1 MADGQVVFEITAD
14 GKHAIASVKDI
25 TAAIQSESKKWD
37 RAAGEATDN
46 IEDSFLSM
54 AKKVAAGLSAAKIGK
69 ALLDIGKDAIN
80 AASDLAEV
88 QNVVDVTF
96 GDGAKQIESWAK
108 TAGRQFGLTETQ
120 AKKFTSTIGAMMKS
134 AGMSGDEIVEMSTD
148 LAGLAADMA
157 SFYNLDFETA
167 FQKIRSGIS
176 GETEPLKQLG
186 VNMSVANLE
195 AFALEKGITKA
206 FNAMSQSEQTMLRY
220 QYLMQATADAQGDFS
235 RTADGFANA
244 TRRVETALDTIRT
257 KGGGLLMT
265 IIEPITTGLAGLLE
279 SVTAQPEE
287 TLFDRINNIQVET
300 DQKIADIGKVAAEAE
315 ALIEKLNLITGTSA
329 GEALSKM
336 AVGANK
342 LNANAPETWTAL
354 FGSLA
359 NVDGLQ
365 NVFGSNSVAGKN
377 IEDLANA
384 LSSAEVNTDKA
395 EAWKTFLGALS
406 DNADAVAN
414 LTGKSVEETAAWL
427 NSLSEAV
434 NSIDASDAE
443 AWNSLLTTLV
453 AGFSADTPEGAKFI
467 QSLAEQFLAM
477 GSDSDVAAQGLAA
490 LGYTSEQIADKQ
502 SEWLKV
508 CKDLVK
514 TIPGLSSVI
523 NTETGEV
530 KGGIGALEDYVK
542 EWKASQEKL
551 LYWKAYY
558 AKKAAQQEAENQ
570 LYSLEIEAGG
580 LRIGAR
586 KAREEFEKEF
596 SDVSQGQKDSWFGDL
611 AMDRPL
617 SGRAKEYTDAWLAVT
632 DAEAKATE
640 AENKYNTAVE
650 QNSEII
656 KQNENEKQYLI
667 ETVGEL
673 TEEEIKAGEAGQQSG
688 EDTSDAWKKSIV
700 TVQEA
705 IKAMADYAQSVHDA
719 TAQAVN
725 SVISG
730 FESVHKA
737 GDEFRTKSNELAAQE
752 TEALNKYTNVWQK
765 WGSDNTALRKMKEYV
780 DAGGKLTDAEKQAY
794 EALVN
799 VRNAQNELNQSMEKY
814 KPETMAAGLQS
825 QIDYMQEYLD
835 NLEKAREL
843 GYSNDLLASLS
854 DGSAESAEYLNSLVN
869 SGQSK
874 QDIEK
879 LNKLYADVQSKKEE
893 FTTGLTEQKLA
904 VDETYQAM
912 VDKAKEAVGELFLG
926 EEASSAM
933 ADLVG
938 GLASG
943 LSENESQVAAAVQ
956 AIIDDLNRLNTFGVS
971 VNLGSF
977 GSINLNLNTLNG
989 SHATGLDYV
998 PFNGYLAE
1006 LHEGEGILTAEE
1018 NRIWQRFKNG
1028 GSASQNVDYSALGDV
1043 MRDNVKPGGDVYL
1056 DGRVVGSV
1064 ISKQQAN
1071 SYRSLQRSGWQQ

>member
-54 AKKVAAGLSAAKIGK
+54 AKKVAAGISAAKIGK
-69 ALLDIGKDAIN
+69 ALLDIGKEAIS

-195 AFALEKGITKA
+195 AFALEKGITKS

-220 QYLMQATADAQGDFS
+220 QYLMKATADAQGDFS

-287 TLFDRINNIQVET
+287 TLFDKINNIQVET
-300 DQKIADIGKVAAEAE
+300 DQKIADIQKVASEAQ

-342 LNANAPETWTAL
+342 LNASAPETWQAL

-365 NVFGSNSVAGKN
+365 NIFGSNSVAGKN
-377 IEDLANA
+377 IQELANA
-384 LSSAEVNTDKA
+384 LSSSEVNSDKA

-406 DNADAVAN
+406 ENAEAVSS
-414 LTGKSVEETAAWL
+414 LTGTSVEETTAWL
-427 NSLSEAV
+427 TSLADAV
-434 NSIDASDAE
+434 NSIDASDAD
-443 AWNSLLTTLV
+443 AWNKLLTTLV
-453 AGFSADTPEGAKFI
+453 TGFSADTPEGARFV

-530 KGGIGALEDYVK
+530 KGGIGALEDYVT

-558 AKKAAQQEAENQ
+558 AKKAAQQETENQ

-580 LRIGAR
+580 LRIGAK

-596 SDVSQGQKDSWFGDL
+596 ADVSQGQRDSWFGDL

-617 SGRAKEYTDAWLAVT
+617 SGRAKEYTDAWLTVT
-632 DAEAKATE
+632 DAEAKATA
-640 AENKYNTAVE
+640 AEDKYNTAVE
-650 QNSEII
+650 QNSDII
-656 KQNENEKQYLI
+656 RQNENERQYLI

-673 TEEEIKAGEAGQQSG
+673 TEEEIKAGEAGQQAG
-688 EDTSDAWKKSIV
+688 EDTSDAWKQSV
-700 TVQEA
+700 ATVQEA

-737 GDEFRTKSNELAAQE
+737 GDEFRTKSTELAAQE
-752 TEALNKYTNVWQK
+752 TEALNKYTDVWQK
-765 WGSDNTALRKMKEYV
+765 WGSDNAALRKMQEYV

-794 EALVN
+794 EALVK

-814 KPETMAAGLQS
+814 QPETMAAGLQS

-874 QDIEK
+874 EDIEK

-893 FTTGLTEQKLA
+893 FTNGLTEQKLA

-912 VDKAKEAVGELFLG
+912 VDKAKEAVGEMFLG

-938 GLASG
+938 GLAAG
-943 LSENESQVAAAVQ
+943 LNENEGQVASAVQ
-956 AIIDDLNRLNTFGVS
+956 AIIDDLNRLNSFGVNI
-971 VNLGSF
+971 NLGSF
-977 GSINLNLNTLNG
+977 GSINFTLNG

-1056 DGRVVGSV
+1056 DSRIVGSV